1 MNGSLQRYVHF
12 RQMMMRQS
20 EGQEADSLDASS
32 PFAKATVKA
41 PDGQLF
47 ERSAVLQEAVE
58 RVEALRLTL
67 KALGEARSRDLLSV

>member
-32 PFAKATVKA
+32 PFAKAA
-41 PDGQLF
+41 DGQLF